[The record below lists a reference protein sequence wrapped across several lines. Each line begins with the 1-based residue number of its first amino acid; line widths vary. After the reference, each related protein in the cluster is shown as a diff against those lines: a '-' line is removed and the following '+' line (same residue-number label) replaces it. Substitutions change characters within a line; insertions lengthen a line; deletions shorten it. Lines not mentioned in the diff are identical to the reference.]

1 MTFYTYNYLHQS
13 QGNWQYARMIIL
25 SVLALIF
32 IVFLIHY
39 LRNRLDVK
47 YKDLSIIVGT
57 LLLLILAMQYDDF
70 SAVQS
75 ASKQTGQITTVVKE
89 SAKRLGAA
97 PQKVS
102 INSTSQNANLMI
114 KTPKGIFR
122 IDYNSD
128 GTQFVLE
135 KVELHDQHDIKVE
148 GKA

>member
-75 ASKQTGQITTVVKE
+75 ASKQTG
-89 SAKRLGAA
+89 
-97 PQKVS
+97 
-102 INSTSQNANLMI
+102 
-114 KTPKGIFR
+114 
-122 IDYNSD
+122 
-128 GTQFVLE
+128 
-135 KVELHDQHDIKVE
+135 
-148 GKA
+148 